1 MGLDIRIPIGM
12 MFALLGLILVLT
24 GVIGGTNGDQY
35 SLGINI
41 NLWWGIVML
50 AFGGGMFAFG
60 RRGSKAGPES
70 DS

>member
-12 MFALLGLILVLT
+12 MFAILGLILVLSGLLT
-24 GVIGGTNGDQY
+24 GAQGAH

-50 AFGGGMFAFG
+50 VFGGTMYVFG
-60 RRGSKAGPES
+60 RRGSKTER
-70 DS
+70 DL